1 MSMPQPDKFLRELF
15 DAAVSAADPEN
26 TLASFLPAPPKGQT
40 LVLSV
45 GKAAASMAR
54 ATETHLRG
62 DISGLAL
69 TRYGHRIDCDQ
80 IEVVEAGHPLPDEV
94 GRATTE
100 RFLSL
105 AKNLTADDLLL
116 FLISGGASS
125 LLVKP
130 ADGLNLDDKQE
141 ITHALLKSG
150 APIDEIN
157 CLRKHLSAVKGG
169 RLAEAAFPARV
180 ATLAIS
186 DVPGDDPAVI
196 GSGPTVG
203 DPTTCLD
210 ALTISDRREINLPPL
225 ARIAL
230 TERKWESVK
239 PDDPAL
245 AKTIFEL
252 IARPADSQNAAADA
266 ARKAGF
272 CPTLLGDNLE
282 GEARDLGLKH
292 ARMALAATPGVI
304 LSGGETTVTLT
315 DKPGRGGRNCE
326 YLLALAIALDGAP
339 NIHAIACDTDGIDG
353 TEDAAG
359 AIIGPAT
366 LARAKASGLDAAVM
380 LNRHDS
386 YTFFDVLGDL
396 VKTGPTLTNVNDFR
410 AILISSGEH
419 IEAVL

>member
-1 MSMPQPDKFLRELF
+1 MSAPQSDKLLRELF
-15 DAAVSAADPEN
+15 DAAVAAADPAN
-26 TLASFLPAPPKGQT
+26 TLASFLPPPPNGQT
-40 LVLSV
+40 LLLSV
-45 GKAAASMAR
+45 GKAAASMAY
-54 ATETHLRG
+54 ATATHWHG
-62 DISGLAL
+62 DMAGLAL
-69 TRYGHRIDCDQ
+69 TRYGHSIDCDH

-130 ADGLNLDDKQE
+130 ADGLNLDDKQA
-141 ITHALLKSG
+141 ITHDLLKSG

-210 ALTISDRREINLPPL
+210 ALTISDRLGIDLPPL
-225 ARIAL
+225 ARAAL
-230 TERKWESVK
+230 IESKWESVN
-239 PDDPAL
+239 PDDPTL
-245 AKTIFEL
+245 ATTTFEL

-266 ARKAGF
+266 ARNAGLY
-272 CPTLLGDNLE
+272 PTLLGDNIE

-292 ARMALAATPGVI
+292 GRLALTAAPGVI

-315 DKPGRGGRNCE
+315 GKPGRGGRNCE
-326 YLLALAIALDGAP
+326 YLLSLAIALDGAP

-359 AIIGPAT
+359 AIIGPDT
-366 LARAKASGLDAAVM
+366 LARAKASGLDATFM
-380 LNRHDS
+380 LDRHDS
-386 YTFFDVLGDL
+386 YTFFNVLGDL

-419 IEAVL
+419 